1 MCMWIWL
8 LLLSILCV
16 GSTSAAPSA
25 ESQHLKRSMEAPGV
39 PTTITSKKMTVR
51 NQDSQAIFEE
61 TVVLTRG
68 PLIVHS
74 DKMVVLFNSRNRTP
88 LQPSGGETDH
98 HESSRNSSAPKEHDA
113 VSTMSN
119 RSVRRIEATG
129 DAHRVKIK
137 YENGS
142 ATCQKAVFFVDGEK
156 IVLTG
161 DPVAWEKGTRV
172 SGKQITIFLAE
183 ERSVV
188 EGGSHVRIES
198 EETRRP

>member
-1 MCMWIWL
+1 MWILVL
-8 LLLSILCV
+8 LFSAVIA
-16 GSTSAAPSA
+16 GSTSAASST
-25 ESQHLKRSMEAPGV
+25 ESGNLKRNVEAPGV

-68 PLIVHS
+68 PLTVQS
-74 DKMVVLFNSRNRTP
+74 DKMVVLFSLRNSNHT
-88 LQPSGGETDH
+88 QPSGGETDRH
-98 HESSRNSSAPKEHDA
+98 GSVRSSSAKGNNT

-119 RSVRRIEATG
+119 RSVSRIEATG
-129 DAHRVKIK
+129 DSHRVKIT
-137 YENGS
+137 YENGN
-142 ATCQKAVFFVDGEK
+142 ATCQKAVYFVDGEK

-161 DPVAWEKGTRV
+161 DPIAWEKGTRV

-188 EGGSHVRIES
+188 EGGSHVRIEGEGPS
-198 EETRRP
+198 QP